1 MTEEQVKKHLSFL
14 IQKYNMKYAR
24 QDFKNHDPM
33 ITETYSF
40 YNENGC
46 FTISNL
52 AQRGDVDYIY
62 LDNIELLKDYMF
74 SSYSEKQKSYINITS
89 AEKQI
94 WDKYES
100 GRLFKKIFF
109 WNNTNKVLS
118 ALAEVIE
125 EQIIKSGQFY
135 GVKISK

>member
-1 MTEEQVKKHLSFL
+1 MTEKQVKKHLSFL
-14 IQKYNMKYAR
+14 IQKYNMYYIR

-46 FTISNL
+46 FIISNL
-52 AQRGDVDYIY
+52 AQRGDIDYIY
-62 LDNIELLKDYMF
+62 LDNIESLEDYIF
-74 SSYSEKQKSYINITS
+74 SSYSEKQKSYIDITS

-94 WDKYES
+94 WNKYTN
-100 GRLFKKIFF
+100 GGFFKKTLF
-109 WNNTNKVLS
+109 WNSTNKVLS

-125 EQIIKSGQFY
+125 EQIIKSGQFF
-135 GVKISK
+135 GVKIIK